1 MSRSM
6 EESIGKRLARAEQ
19 KKEYRKS
26 HPFTDEQKARD
37 AKRQKVRRLRANE
50 EKEQA
55 RAHCEDLERKNARLK
70 QMVASLEETVY
81 DQQNQLEQCYSW
93 LSELLKTRELYE
105 KRLQEDEELKL
116 HRWTH
121 WQENPFVQQVKM
133 NAVRCKEAIGYSWD
147 EFLTLL
153 EEFGPLIQKCRVGAF
168 LEKTWELSHSSRNSV
183 HPTDLLLFV
192 TLFWCKTG
200 LSEGLISSFLAPV
213 HQRDVI
219 HFVLQTLHACGPAL
233 RREIQFPDPAEQ
245 ERLVEEFN
253 KMHSAQFAGFTAA
266 VDGTETKVRRGY
278 ELPEE
283 GQSKGPRENEYSV
296 KKKQPSICWTVI
308 VLLNGIIVKLSK
320 ATWNHNDQAQWNSEQ
335 MRDLFVP
342 KKMGVF
348 GDSAYT
354 FNPKGLLA
362 DGAPE
367 ILGARPVARPNKKA
381 RAGGAHMSPQDK
393 SSNLDLSRSRVV
405 VENVYAQLKHWSVL
419 AHLPVKGSDDY
430 KKAFMDLLL
439 DFLVPLKNRQIKA
452 SPLRKADWLHP
463 SQRSQDP

>member
-1 MSRSM
+1 
-6 EESIGKRLARAEQ
+6 
-19 KKEYRKS
+19 
-26 HPFTDEQKARD
+26 
-37 AKRQKVRRLRANE
+37 
-50 EKEQA
+50 
-55 RAHCEDLERKNARLK
+55 
-70 QMVASLEETVY
+70 MVASLEETVY

-233 RREIQFPDPAEQ
+233 RREIQFPDPAE
-245 ERLVEEFN
+245 
-253 KMHSAQFAGFTAA
+253 
-266 VDGTETKVRRGY
+266 
-278 ELPEE
+278 
-283 GQSKGPRENEYSV
+283 
-296 KKKQPSICWTVI
+296 
-308 VLLNGIIVKLSK
+308 
-320 ATWNHNDQAQWNSEQ
+320 
-335 MRDLFVP
+335 
-342 KKMGVF
+342 
-348 GDSAYT
+348 
-354 FNPKGLLA
+354 
-362 DGAPE
+362 
-367 ILGARPVARPNKKA
+367 
-381 RAGGAHMSPQDK
+381 
-393 SSNLDLSRSRVV
+393 
-405 VENVYAQLKHWSVL
+405 
-419 AHLPVKGSDDY
+419 
-430 KKAFMDLLL
+430 
-439 DFLVPLKNRQIKA
+439 
-452 SPLRKADWLHP
+452 
-463 SQRSQDP
+463 

>member
-1 MSRSM
+1 
-6 EESIGKRLARAEQ
+6 
-19 KKEYRKS
+19 
-26 HPFTDEQKARD
+26 
-37 AKRQKVRRLRANE
+37 
-50 EKEQA
+50 
-55 RAHCEDLERKNARLK
+55 
-70 QMVASLEETVY
+70 
-81 DQQNQLEQCYSW
+81 
-93 LSELLKTRELYE
+93 
-105 KRLQEDEELKL
+105 
-116 HRWTH
+116 
-121 WQENPFVQQVKM
+121 
-133 NAVRCKEAIGYSWD
+133 
-147 EFLTLL
+147 
-153 EEFGPLIQKCRVGAF
+153 
-168 LEKTWELSHSSRNSV
+168 
-183 HPTDLLLFV
+183 
-192 TLFWCKTG
+192 
-200 LSEGLISSFLAPV
+200 
-213 HQRDVI
+213 
-219 HFVLQTLHACGPAL
+219 
-233 RREIQFPDPAEQ
+233 
-245 ERLVEEFN
+245 
-253 KMHSAQFAGFTAA
+253 MHSAQFAGFTAA

-335 MRDLFVP
+335 MRDLFCP
-342 KKMGVF
+342 QK
-348 GDSAYT
+348 
-354 FNPKGLLA
+354 
-362 DGAPE
+362 DGGIWRQCLHIQPQR
-367 ILGARPVARPNKKA
+367 LVGGRRSRDPRCRPVARPNKKA

>member
-1 MSRSM
+1 MRDICSMLWVVRLETSANSPNGRQAGLNFQRESR
-6 EESIGKRLARAEQ
+6 G
-19 KKEYRKS
+19 
-26 HPFTDEQKARD
+26 
-37 AKRQKVRRLRANE
+37 
-50 EKEQA
+50 
-55 RAHCEDLERKNARLK
+55 
-70 QMVASLEETVY
+70 SLT
-81 DQQNQLEQCYSW
+81 
-93 LSELLKTRELYE
+93 
-105 KRLQEDEELKL
+105 
-116 HRWTH
+116 
-121 WQENPFVQQVKM
+121 
-133 NAVRCKEAIGYSWD
+133 
-147 EFLTLL
+147 
-153 EEFGPLIQKCRVGAF
+153 F

-320 ATWNHNDQAQWNSEQ
+320 ATWNHNDQAQWNSEI
-335 MRDLFVP
+335 MR
-342 KKMGVF
+342 
-348 GDSAYT
+348 
-354 FNPKGLLA
+354 
-362 DGAPE
+362 
-367 ILGARPVARPNKKA
+367 R
-381 RAGGAHMSPQDK
+381 
-393 SSNLDLSRSRVV
+393 
-405 VENVYAQLKHWSVL
+405 WC
-419 AHLPVKGSDDY
+419 
-430 KKAFMDLLL
+430 
-439 DFLVPLKNRQIKA
+439 LVPLIF
-452 SPLRKADWLHP
+452 
-463 SQRSQDP
+463 